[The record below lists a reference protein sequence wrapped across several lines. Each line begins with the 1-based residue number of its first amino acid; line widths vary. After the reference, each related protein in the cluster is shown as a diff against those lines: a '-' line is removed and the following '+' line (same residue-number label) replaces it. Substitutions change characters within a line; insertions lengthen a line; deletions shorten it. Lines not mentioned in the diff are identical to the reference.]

1 MSNIKQAPFLGL
13 IGLGGGGTGLTV
25 GGSADKKIWVDDF
38 FGIQLRK
45 STGAVANVNNG
56 MDLSGDGGL
65 VWTKSRS
72 NAFWHVSSTPI
83 HFIFKAAIP
92 TSSSPGSISSR
103 ISNALANSFFCIR
116 QFIFNNFIRGRTSML
131 M

>member
-72 NAFWHVSSTPI
+72 NRKNYFV
-83 HFIFKAAIP
+83 
-92 TSSSPGSISSR
+92 
-103 ISNALANSFFCIR
+103 C
-116 QFIFNNFIRGRTSML
+116 
-131 M
+131 